1 MSSLTS
7 RAARRKWRTIL
18 VIALPVILIGL
29 MAANTKVLTAEEVAK
44 VNPAE
49 FDAAVYAAEAYPG
62 IVAAVTTDAVE
73 LGLVAQDPAAAGD
86 AHGNLAGTDK
96 YAIPVTFAGT
106 ANNVDANFIAM
117 TVNGLPDG
125 SDVRVSIGQAING
138 TALRDVT
145 GTTKFADFQNQTD
158 YQQVAN
164 EYKALTLSNV
174 VADLDAAA
182 LSGTEITVVG
192 IVVTNSGP
200 DGTYLITPVSI
211 EGSQP

>member
-1 MSSLTS
+1 MSSLT
-7 RAARRKWRTIL
+7 ARRKWRTIL
-18 VIALPVILIGL
+18 VIALPVVLIGL
-29 MAANTKVLTAEEVAK
+29 MAANTKVLTADEVAK
-44 VNPAE
+44 VNPAA
-49 FDAAVYAAEAYPG
+49 FDAAVYAADEYPG
-62 IVAAVTTDAVE
+62 IVTAVKADAVD
-73 LGLVAQDPAAAGD
+73 LALVAQDPATAGD
-86 AHGNLAGTDK
+86 EYGNLAGTDK
-96 YAIPVTFAGT
+96 YAIPVTLTGT
-106 ANNVDANFIAM
+106 VNTVDANFIAL
-117 TVNGLPDG
+117 TVDGLPDG

-164 EYKALTLSNV
+164 EYKALTLTAV
-174 VADLDAAA
+174 VADLNAAA

-211 EGSQP
+211 EGIQP